1 MDSDGKHWWNRSG
14 KCNQPISIIAV
25 SDNLF
30 TFCHLAPCSF
40 CLDPLVSFAN
50 LLSVFFVILFLLNP
64 FCTFC
69 ALHHVFGSS
78 STSTL
83 LWPEITVRS
92 VWDATAGLLT
102 LWITA
107 TTLCLAQFTLGKNS
121 CTLIQPG
128 KMFPSMH
135 TLTVHV
141 KRHTYCMC
149 IHITICRNHTF
160 YMLTARKC
168 FTVFCSPPKSQYS
181 ANSAALMQTRC
192 RAVGFLQCCYCT
204 HYIKATRH
212 TSPSKTLALY
222 HKTRDMADE
231 FPHVHWHH
239 SVFIITETNR
249 ILCELV
255 VQWLMCFT

>member
-1 MDSDGKHWWNRSG
+1 MEKIGEIEPVNV
-14 KCNQPISIIAV
+14 ISPYLSLQWVIIC
-25 SDNLF
+25 SL
-30 TFCHLAPCSF
+30 FCHLAPCSF

-64 FCTFC
+64 FFTFC
-69 ALHHVFGSS
+69 ALYRVFGSS

-107 TTLCLAQFTLGKNS
+107 TTLCLVQFTLGKNS

-160 YMLTARKC
+160 YMLTGRKC

-181 ANSAALMQTRC
+181 ANSAALMQGC
-192 RAVGFLQCCYCT
+192 GISAVLLLY
-204 HYIKATRH
+204 
-212 TSPSKTLALY
+212 TL
-222 HKTRDMADE
+222 H
-231 FPHVHWHH
+231 
-239 SVFIITETNR
+239 
-249 ILCELV
+249 
-255 VQWLMCFT
+255 